1 MTIDWS
7 DPATRD
13 RLIECVGPDE
23 YNRLHAEQMARSTV
37 ATVNGHAIHKV
48 QSRFGSRRC
57 GSGMSMRG
65 GGHRRA
71 LRLRTAT
78 RFHEQRRTAGP
89 TRRRAAEHSRVAA
102 DPFSC
107 AGLGRHDRR
116 PQFRSRRVGSG
127 TYARTPHFI
136 RSGKRMMNPSRFGIR
151 TLGNVSALSV
161 SFSPMSLFA
170 AKM

>member
-89 TRRRAAEHSRVAA
+89 TRRRAAEPFPGRRGPVLVRWSRAA
-102 DPFSC
+102 
-107 AGLGRHDRR
+107 R
-116 PQFRSRRVGSG
+116 PATTIQIASRRFRDI
-127 TYARTPHFI
+127 RTNASLYQIREADDEPVAVWHPHF
-136 RSGKRMMNPSRFGIR
+136 RQRLGVSSCRFR
-151 TLGNVSALSV
+151 R
-161 SFSPMSLFA
+161 
-170 AKM
+170 

>member
-1 MTIDWS
+1 MVAECPCAAAGTDAHCAFGQQPDFTS
-7 DPATRD
+7 NVA
-13 RLIECVGPDE
+13 RLVRPDG
-23 YNRLHAEQMARSTV
+23 AP
-37 ATVNGHAIHKV
+37 
-48 QSRFGSRRC
+48 QSR
-57 GSGMSMRG
+57 
-65 GGHRRA
+65 
-71 LRLRTAT
+71 
-78 RFHEQRRTAGP
+78 
-89 TRRRAAEHSRVAA
+89 SRVAA
-102 DPFSC
+102 VPFSC